1 MDVASPDKEWL
12 TVNEAADA
20 AGCTVGWIRMLL
32 GRGDLEGWK
41 ANERA
46 WMVKASAARSLRGAL
61 TARSVGQRD
70 AKKPA
75 AKRRKAR

>member
-1 MDVASPDKEWL
+1 MASPDKEWL
-12 TVNEAADA
+12 TVNEAAKA

-46 WMVKASAARSLRGAL
+46 WMVKAEAARALRGSL

-70 AKKPA
+70 AKKA
-75 AKRRKAR
+75 APKRRKVR